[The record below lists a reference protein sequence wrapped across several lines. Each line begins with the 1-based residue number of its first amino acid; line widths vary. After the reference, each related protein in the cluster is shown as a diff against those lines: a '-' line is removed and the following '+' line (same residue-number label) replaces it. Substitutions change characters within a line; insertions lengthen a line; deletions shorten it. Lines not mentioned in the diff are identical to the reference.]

1 MLQARTVVRN
11 RKHNVHTFNLL
22 VAGHARSGKS
32 SFVSTLYE
40 TLNVQKLHYPQQP
53 HSSDS
58 GSPSPNLPSDSDGSR
73 MLSSSASHSLLEL
86 QLQAMSLALG
96 DSPLPPKSPL
106 YPMPSPAGIEC
117 DMPFGG
123 SERLLLHLIDS
134 PGLEVPPALFSSS
147 SPAAAAAAEQVA
159 SKYLDSILKYIEAQ
173 FEATLI
179 AESKVRRNPK
189 SPDFQT
195 HACVYMLNPDII
207 IASHG
212 LSLVDR
218 YVLSSL
224 CNRVNV
230 IPCLAKS
237 DLLTVRQLRSVR
249 SLISSDILVHNI
261 PVYAFP
267 DEDDEDDEPLQPEDD
282 TSLVLRSLIPFR
294 LVNSE
299 VTESEGEMSFTGLV
313 VDNKKILGR
322 EYTWG
327 VVEVEDAEHCD
338 FIELKNALFG
348 SHLDDLKLSTRE
360 VLYEK
365 WRTERL
371 MDGSA
376 SAKGALNRISTM

>member
-230 IPCLAKS
+230 IPLFGQIRFA
-237 DLLTVRQLRSVR
+237 
-249 SLISSDILVHNI
+249 HN
-261 PVYAFP
+261 
-267 DEDDEDDEPLQPEDD
+267 EDDEDDEPLQPEDD